1 MRFYPEFNLG
11 PLFLLNDLAT
21 KIYEMK
27 KREFVYKVKP
37 SGQLATYFTKL
48 KNHEEGA
55 AVDTHR
61 TIEVEKAHLP
71 TNLWNNL

>member
-21 KIYEMK
+21 EIYEMK

-55 AVDTHR
+55 AVDSGHPQDDR
-61 TIEVEKAHLP
+61 GGEGPPAH
-71 TNLWNNL
+71 